1 MLRARG
7 LSFERH
13 DVNAR
18 LEIEA
23 RGASDRVA
31 LESVHGEL
39 MTKKTALVTGAGG
52 GLGHATVER
61 LVAHGWKVFEA
72 DISKEMLRSS
82 IHDPDVVPVVMDV
95 TDNDSIEGAY
105 DAIASQT
112 DRLDAIVNF
121 AGVLGVGSLTDIPE
135 ERLARILDINVMGT
149 YRVNKK
155 FLPLVEAAKGRIV
168 NLSSE
173 TGWQSAAPFN
183 GPYAM
188 SKHAIE
194 AYSTALRRELALLG
208 IKVVTIQP
216 GAFRTN
222 MVAGIE
228 RAFTAAEAETPKFAP
243 VLRKLKALAGKEIES
258 ARDPDILAQ
267 VIETA
272 LTAKHPRPVYSVK
285 PDKLRSALEA
295 LPLRASDR
303 LYLAVLQRAR
313 KG

>member
-1 MLRARG
+1 
-7 LSFERH
+7 
-13 DVNAR
+13 
-18 LEIEA
+18 
-23 RGASDRVA
+23 
-31 LESVHGEL
+31 
-39 MTKKTALVTGAGG
+39 MTNKTALVTGAGG

-61 LVAHGWKVFEA
+61 LVAAGWKVFAA
-72 DISKEMLRSS
+72 DISEDLLRASM
-82 IHDPDVVPVVMDV
+82 HDPDVVPLVMDV
-95 TDNDSIEGAY
+95 TSQESIQSAY
-105 DAIASQT
+105 DAVASQT
-112 DRLDAIVNF
+112 DRLDGIVNF
-121 AGVLGVGSLTDIPE
+121 AGVMGVGSLTDIPE

-149 YRVNKK
+149 YRVNKT

-194 AYSTALRRELALLG
+194 AYSTALRRELALLD

-228 RAFTAAEAETPKFAP
+228 KAFTAAEAETPKFAQ
-243 VLRKLKALAGKEIES
+243 VLRKLKTLAGKEIES

-272 LTAKHPRPVYSVK
+272 LTTKRPKPVYSVK
-285 PDKLRSALEA
+285 PDRLRSTLEK
-295 LPLRASDR
+295 LPLRAADG
-303 LYLAVLQRAR
+303 LYIAVLRRAHR
-313 KG
+313 G

>member
-1 MLRARG
+1 
-7 LSFERH
+7 
-13 DVNAR
+13 
-18 LEIEA
+18 
-23 RGASDRVA
+23 
-31 LESVHGEL
+31 

-61 LVAHGWKVFEA
+61 LVANGWKVFEA
-72 DISKEMLRSS
+72 DLSKDMLRSS
-82 IHDPDVVPVVMDV
+82 MHDPDVVPVVMDV
-95 TDNDSIEGAY
+95 TDNDSIGSAY
-105 DAIASQT
+105 DAIESQT
-112 DRLDAIVNF
+112 DHLDAIVNF
-121 AGVLGVGSLTDIPE
+121 AGVMGVGSLTDIPE

-155 FLPLVEAAKGRIV
+155 FLPLVEASRGRIV

-188 SKHAIE
+188 SKHAVE

-208 IKVVTIQP
+208 IKVITIQP

-272 LTAKHPRPVYSVK
+272 LSAKRPKPVYSVK

-303 LYLAVLQRAR
+303 LYLAVLQRAQ

>member
-1 MLRARG
+1 MA
-7 LSFERH
+7 
-13 DVNAR
+13 
-18 LEIEA
+18 
-23 RGASDRVA
+23 
-31 LESVHGEL
+31 
-39 MTKKTALVTGAGG
+39 KKTALVTGAGG

-61 LVAHGWKVFEA
+61 LVAKGWKVFAA
-72 DISKEMLRSS
+72 DISTDMLRSS
-82 IHDPDVVPVVMDV
+82 MHDPDVVPVVMDV
-95 TDNDSIEGAY
+95 TSNESIESAY
-105 DAIASQT
+105 DAVASQT
-112 DRLDAIVNF
+112 DRLDGIVNF
-121 AGVLGVGSLTDIPE
+121 AGVIGVGSLTDIPE

-168 NLSSE
+168 NISSE

-216 GAFRTN
+216 GAFRTE

-228 RAFTAAEAETPKFAP
+228 RAFTDAEAETPKFAT

-272 LTAKHPRPVYSVK
+272 LTARRPKPVYSVK

-295 LPLRASDR
+295 LPLRASDG
-303 LYLAVLQRAR
+303 LYVAVLKRAR

>member
-1 MLRARG
+1 
-7 LSFERH
+7 
-13 DVNAR
+13 
-18 LEIEA
+18 
-23 RGASDRVA
+23 
-31 LESVHGEL
+31 

-82 IHDPDVVPVVMDV
+82 MHDPDAVPVVMDV
-95 TDNDSIEGAY
+95 TDNESIQSAY
-105 DAIASQT
+105 DVVAGQT
-112 DRLDAIVNF
+112 DRLDAIINF
-121 AGVLGVGSLTDIPE
+121 AGIIGVGSLTDIPE

-208 IKVVTIQP
+208 IKVITIQP

-228 RAFTAAEAETPKFAP
+228 QAFTAAEAETPKFAP
-243 VLRKLKALAGKEIES
+243 VLRKLKSLAGKEIES

-272 LTAKHPRPVYSVK
+272 LNAKRPKPVYSVK

-303 LYLAVLQRAR
+303 LYIAVLQRAQ

>member
-1 MLRARG
+1 MI
-7 LSFERH
+7 
-13 DVNAR
+13 N
-18 LEIEA
+18 
-23 RGASDRVA
+23 
-31 LESVHGEL
+31 
-39 MTKKTALVTGAGG
+39 KTALVTGAGG

-61 LVAHGWKVFEA
+61 LVAAGWKVFAA
-72 DISKEMLRSS
+72 DISEEMLRASM
-82 IHDPDVVPVVMDV
+82 HDPDVVPVVMDV
-95 TDNDSIEGAY
+95 TSQESINSAY
-105 DAIASQT
+105 DAVASQT
-112 DRLDAIVNF
+112 DRLDGIVNF
-121 AGVLGVGSLTDIPE
+121 AGVMGVGSLTDIPE

-149 YRVNKK
+149 YRVNKT

-194 AYSTALRRELALLG
+194 AYSTALRRELALLD

-228 RAFTAAEAETPKFAP
+228 KAFTAAEAETPKFAQ
-243 VLRKLKALAGKEIES
+243 VLRKLKTLAGKEIES

-272 LTAKHPRPVYSVK
+272 LTTKRPKPVYSVK
-285 PDKLRSALEA
+285 PDRLRSTLEK
-295 LPLRASDR
+295 LPLRAADG
-303 LYLAVLQRAR
+303 LYIAVLRRAHR
-313 KG
+313 G

>member
-1 MLRARG
+1 
-7 LSFERH
+7 
-13 DVNAR
+13 
-18 LEIEA
+18 
-23 RGASDRVA
+23 
-31 LESVHGEL
+31 

-61 LVAHGWKVFEA
+61 LVAGGWKVFAA
-72 DISKEMLRSS
+72 DISEDLLRASS
-82 IHDPDVVPVVMDV
+82 HDPDVIPVVMDV
-95 TDNDSIEGAY
+95 TSQESIQSAY
-105 DAIASQT
+105 DAVAGQA

-121 AGVLGVGSLTDIPE
+121 AGVMGVGSLTDIPE
-135 ERLARILDINVMGT
+135 ARLARILDINVMGT
-149 YRVNKK
+149 YRVNKT

-194 AYSTALRRELALLG
+194 AYSTALRRELVLLD

-228 RAFTAAEAETPKFAP
+228 KAFTDAETESPKFAP

-272 LTAKHPRPVYSVK
+272 LSVRRPKPIYSVK
-285 PDKLRSALEA
+285 PDRLRSVLEMV
-295 LPLRASDR
+295 PLRAADE
-303 LYLAVLQRAR
+303 LYGLVLRRAR

>member
-1 MLRARG
+1 
-7 LSFERH
+7 
-13 DVNAR
+13 
-18 LEIEA
+18 
-23 RGASDRVA
+23 
-31 LESVHGEL
+31 

-61 LVAHGWKVFEA
+61 LVANGWRVFES
-72 DISKEMLRSS
+72 DISRDMLRSS
-82 IHDPDVVPVVMDV
+82 MHDPDVVPIVMDV
-95 TDNDSIEGAY
+95 TDNDSIESAY
-105 DAIASQT
+105 DAVASQT
-112 DRLDAIVNF
+112 DRLDGIVNF
-121 AGVLGVGSLTDIPE
+121 AGVMGVGSLTDIPE

-168 NLSSE
+168 NISSE

-194 AYSTALRRELALLG
+194 AYSTALRRELALLD

-216 GAFRTN
+216 GAFRTD

-243 VLRKLKALAGKEIES
+243 VLKKLKSLAGKEIES

-272 LTAKHPRPVYSVK
+272 LTAKRPKPVYSVK

-295 LPLRASDR
+295 LPLRASDG
-303 LYLAVLQRAR
+303 LYIAVLKRAR

>member
-1 MLRARG
+1 
-7 LSFERH
+7 
-13 DVNAR
+13 
-18 LEIEA
+18 
-23 RGASDRVA
+23 
-31 LESVHGEL
+31 
-39 MTKKTALVTGAGG
+39 MTKKTVLVTGAGG

-61 LVAHGWKVFEA
+61 LVAGGWKVFAA
-72 DISKEMLRSS
+72 DISRDLLRDST
-82 IHDPDVVPVVMDV
+82 HDPDVIPLVMDV
-95 TDNDSIEGAY
+95 TDQQSIQSAY
-105 DAIASQT
+105 DAVASQT
-112 DRLDAIVNF
+112 DRLDGIVNF
-121 AGVLGVGSLTDIPE
+121 AGVMGIGSLTDIPE

-149 YRVNKK
+149 YRVNKT
-155 FLPLVEAAKGRIV
+155 FFPLVEAAKGRIV

-194 AYSTALRRELALLG
+194 AYSTSLRRELALLG

-216 GAFRTN
+216 GAFRTH

-228 RAFTAAEAETPKFAP
+228 DAFTAAEAETPTFAQA
-243 VLRKLKALAGKEIES
+243 LRKLKRLAGKEIES

-272 LTAKHPRPVYSVK
+272 LTTSRPKPVYSVK
-285 PDKLRSALEA
+285 PDKLRSAIEK
-295 LPLRASDR
+295 LPLQTADR
-303 LYLAVLQRAR
+303 LYLAVLRRAH

>member
-1 MLRARG
+1 M
-7 LSFERH
+7 
-13 DVNAR
+13 
-18 LEIEA
+18 I
-23 RGASDRVA
+23 
-31 LESVHGEL
+31 
-39 MTKKTALVTGAGG
+39 KKTALVTGAGG

-61 LVAHGWKVFEA
+61 LVANGWKVFAA
-72 DISKEMLRSS
+72 DISKDLLRSS
-82 IHDPDVVPVVMDV
+82 MHDPDVVPVVMDV
-95 TDNDSIEGAY
+95 TDHDSIESAY
-105 DAIASQT
+105 DAVASQT

-121 AGVLGVGSLTDIPE
+121 AGIMGVGSLTDIPE

-149 YRVNKK
+149 FRVNKK
-155 FLPLVEAAKGRIV
+155 FFPLVEAAKGRIV

-194 AYSTALRRELALLG
+194 AYSTALRREVALVDV
-208 IKVVTIQP
+208 KVVTIQP

-228 RAFTAAEAETPKFAP
+228 RAFTAAEEETPKFAS
-243 VLRKLKALAGKEIES
+243 VLRKLKSLAGKEIES

-272 LTAKHPRPVYSVK
+272 LTTKRPKPVYSVK
-285 PDKLRSALEA
+285 PDKLRSALDR

>member
-1 MLRARG
+1 
-7 LSFERH
+7 
-13 DVNAR
+13 
-18 LEIEA
+18 
-23 RGASDRVA
+23 
-31 LESVHGEL
+31 
-39 MTKKTALVTGAGG
+39 MTKRTALITGAGG
-52 GLGHATVER
+52 GLGHALVER
-61 LVAHGWKVFEA
+61 LVADGWKVFAA
-72 DISKEMLRSS
+72 DISEEMLRSS
-82 IHDPDVVPVVMDV
+82 MHDPDVVPIVMDV
-95 TDNDSIEGAY
+95 TSQESIQSAY
-105 DAIASQT
+105 DAVASQA
-112 DRLDAIVNF
+112 DRLDGLINF
-121 AGVLGVGSLTDIPE
+121 AGVMGVGSLTDIPE

-149 YRVNKK
+149 YRVNKA

-194 AYSTALRRELALLG
+194 AYSTALRRELALLD

-228 RAFTAAEAETPKFAP
+228 KAFTAAEAETPKFAP
-243 VLRKLKALAGKEIES
+243 VLRKLKSLAGKEIES
-258 ARDPDILAQ
+258 ARDPDLLAQ

-272 LTAKHPRPVYSVK
+272 LTVKRPKPSYSVK
-285 PDKLRSALEA
+285 PDKMRSFLEQLPTRAADQIYTMVLR
-295 LPLRASDR
+295 RA
-303 LYLAVLQRAR
+303 Q